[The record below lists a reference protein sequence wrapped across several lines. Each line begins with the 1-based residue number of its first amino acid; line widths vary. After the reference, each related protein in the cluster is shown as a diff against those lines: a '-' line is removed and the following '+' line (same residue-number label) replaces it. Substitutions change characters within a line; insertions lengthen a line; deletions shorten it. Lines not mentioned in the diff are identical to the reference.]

1 MPRKA
6 RKCTKTPTKLFLS
19 LANEISFSPQ
29 THFYKFNTSV
39 HGNESGLRL
48 LVVETPWTSLLQ
60 NAIVSRSENHKKSG
74 RAFFARK
81 KTKQKIALNA
91 TRIFCVLHAEHVATI
106 SFATHIKN
114 ARAFQK
120 SQNPPPAIGARCSH
134 HTAHVALNRA
144 TFQRGLPTNS
154 LQQNADN
161 STNHLF
167 SKTNSKN
174 SFFSDSVFALIVY
187 IWFPIVAEIPSG
199 MRSHITSE
207 SPYFWTTSS
216 WE

>member
-1 MPRKA
+1 MD
-6 RKCTKTPTKLFLS
+6 L
-19 LANEISFSPQ
+19 
-29 THFYKFNTSV
+29 
-39 HGNESGLRL
+39 
-48 LVVETPWTSLLQ
+48 LLQ
-60 NAIVSRSENHKKSG
+60 NAIVSRSENHKKS
-74 RAFFARK
+74 A
-81 KTKQKIALNA
+81 
-91 TRIFCVLHAEHVATI
+91 RIFCKKKQSKKNRIEQARIFRVLHAEHGATI

-114 ARAFQK
+114 ARVFQK

-154 LQQNADN
+154 LQQNAGN

-199 MRSHITSE
+199 IRSHITSE
-207 SPYFWTTSS
+207 SPYFWTISS